1 MWLKNLFKRRK
12 KQEKDPKEGVQ
23 TFKEFIDM
31 KSIQFI
37 FFRIWG
43 GVFIYDFRES
53 NKKFLKA

>member
-37 FFRIWG
+37 FFPYLG
-43 GVFIYDFRES
+43 GGYLYTIFANLIKNF
-53 NKKFLKA
+53 